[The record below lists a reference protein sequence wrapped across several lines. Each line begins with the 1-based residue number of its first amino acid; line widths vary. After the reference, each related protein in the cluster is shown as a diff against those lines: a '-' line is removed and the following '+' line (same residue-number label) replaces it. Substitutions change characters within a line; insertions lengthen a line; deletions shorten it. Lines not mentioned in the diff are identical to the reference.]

1 MSKAQGWVM
10 LEPGKMELQTFDIPK
25 IEEDGALLKV
35 EACGICGSDTH
46 AYLGHIRT
54 APFPLIPGHEFIGT
68 IVEVGKSASSRMAIV
83 GGGALREGDQ
93 VAIAPSSLPCGR
105 CWFCLHMPHRPS
117 LCATRTIYGFNST
130 KNPPGLWGGFAEYIY
145 LHPKTWVFKLP
156 GGISA
161 EQAVQTEP
169 MATGLRAVERAYNPG
184 EAFVGQG
191 YGVGSSTMVLGTGPI
206 GLMVIAALRF
216 SGANLII
223 AQDILDSRLA
233 MARRMGADIT
243 INGKLPFEQ
252 RLKQVQEVTDGF
264 GPDVVIEAAGVPIA
278 FQESL
283 KFVRRGGKLIEVG
296 HYTDPG
302 SIEINPWM
310 ICNKD
315 LDIHGSWAYP
325 PIIFKDALAVLS
337 KTTLPVGEIVTHKM
351 TLKELPQG
359 MDLVGKEGVGKVVIT
374 P

>member
-1 MSKAQGWVM
+1 MAKVQGWVM
-10 LEPGKMELQTFDIPK
+10 LDPGKMELQTFDTPK
-25 IEEDGALLKV
+25 IEEDGVLLKV
-35 EACGICGSDTH
+35 DACGICGSDVH

-54 APFPLIPGHEFIGT
+54 APFPMIPGHEFIGT
-68 IVEVGKSASSRMAIV
+68 ITEVGKSASSKMAIV
-83 GGGALREGDQ
+83 GGGPLKEGDR
-93 VAIAPSSLPCGR
+93 VAVAPSSLPCGR

-117 LCATRTIYGFNST
+117 LCTTRTIYGFNST
-130 KNPPGLWGGFAEYIY
+130 KNPPSLWGGFAEYIY
-145 LHPKTWVFKLP
+145 LHPRTWVFKLP
-156 GGISA
+156 PGISA
-161 EQAVQTEP
+161 EKAVQAEP

-184 EAFVGQG
+184 EAFSGQG

-206 GLMVIAALRF
+206 GLMVIIALRF

-233 MARRMGADIT
+233 MAKRMGADMT

-351 TLKELPQG
+351 PLKELPQG